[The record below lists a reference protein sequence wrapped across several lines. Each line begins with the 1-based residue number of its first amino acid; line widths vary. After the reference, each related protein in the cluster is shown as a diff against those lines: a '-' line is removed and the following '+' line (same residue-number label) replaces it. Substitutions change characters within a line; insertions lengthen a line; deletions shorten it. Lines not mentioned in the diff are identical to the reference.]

1 MTKHYLVPR
10 TRGRLWYMTCG
21 SISPKYS
28 LPSTCLSLQICGFF
42 GIYSQ
47 SFFASKPFVS
57 DLCIQW
63 QQDAFLCILGD
74 SRWKGKEDWG
84 IDGSQLASLQP
95 SNRLSEISPYLPASI
110 VFLTL
115 SFPFFICIPF
125 SVWCLNSPVL
135 FASLQSIKLRKGEK
149 KGRVKRKNGTQSA
162 VGLKDLREEKGEK
175 TRETFLFISVPLLLS
190 HLSALPHSPILR
202 VLSCGPVVTQLSPY
216 FAYFFDIVFIFPPSF
231 PRMNCLRPQFAV
243 RFQVLLFPPLCG
255 VSTPI
260 PNHKR
265 LCYGIRV

>member
-57 DLCIQW
+57 DLCIRW

-125 SVWCLNSPVL
+125 FVWCLNSPVL

-190 HLSALPHSPILR
+190 HLSALPHSPIR
-202 VLSCGPVVTQLSPY
+202 V
-216 FAYFFDIVFIFPPSF
+216 SF
-231 PRMNCLRPQFAV
+231 PVAPWSLNSHHISHIFSTSSSFSPFISPNELSASTVRSSVPSSSLPSSLRCFHANSQ
-243 RFQVLLFPPLCG
+243 
-255 VSTPI
+255 S
-260 PNHKR
+260 
-265 LCYGIRV
+265 